1 MKGKKKR
8 FWSSKKAKE
17 ERDATK
23 MKVVQELR
31 GTENLQHTQTVP
43 GKRKARAVK
52 KPIANRE
59 NYAKKKT
66 ENLKRSRLW
75 QEQKMFDWKLNWLT
89 KWKKMICRQSPLR
102 LILLKTDQQWK
113 LEMLSQKHQKEK
125 PVSSKSF

>member
-1 MKGKKKR
+1 
-8 FWSSKKAKE
+8 
-17 ERDATK
+17 

-75 QEQKMFDWKLNWLT
+75 QEQKMFD
-89 KWKKMICRQSPLR
+89 
-102 LILLKTDQQWK
+102 
-113 LEMLSQKHQKEK
+113 
-125 PVSSKSF
+125 